1 MKEKIL
7 FVDDEKN
14 LLASY
19 ERRLRKQYAVE
30 TAPGGEEGL
39 AKLAENGPFALVVAD
54 RQMPGMDGTRF
65 LALVKER
72 CPDTVR
78 MMLTGNVDLEAA
90 IRTVNEGG
98 LFRFLTKPCPPKE
111 LAKALDDGL
120 AQYRLI
126 VAEKELLNKTLNGSI
141 RLLTDILSLLD
152 GGSFGRNH
160 GLRDAI
166 ARLTG
171 KLQLPNAWEIH
182 LAVMLAPIGHV
193 TVPPELFIKSRS
205 GHALTEPEAQ
215 ILARVP
221 ECAGRLIN
229 NIPRLEGVSRI
240 VQYQHKHFDGSGS
253 PQDDVSGEAIPYGSR
268 LLKILLDALELESK
282 GLSRSDALATLQRAK
297 GKYDPALLAEIC
309 KHWPAPTPI
318 PAAPSAAAPNGA
330 AAVHRPTVNV
340 FLDNLTVGMVVRAN
354 VETDEGTVI
363 IPAGTLLNEM
373 ALEKIHNFARLGD
386 VKEPIVVQNTD
397 LVRAAMNKAQQ
408 QWEN

>member
-19 ERRLRKQYAVE
+19 ERRLRKQYALE

-39 AKLAENGPFALVVAD
+39 AKLAQNGPFALVVAD

-78 MMLTGNVDLEAA
+78 MMLTGNVDLESA

-126 VAEKELLNKTLNGSI
+126 VSEKELLNKTLNGSI

-205 GHALTEPEAQ
+205 GQSLSEPEAQ

-240 VQYQHKHFDGSGS
+240 VQYQHKNFDGSGS

-268 LLKILLDALELESK
+268 LLKILLDALELETK
-282 GLSRSDALATLQRAK
+282 GVSRSDALAALQRSK

-309 KHWPAPTPI
+309 THWAPTPI
-318 PAAPSAAAPNGA
+318 PAALSAAAPNGA
-330 AAVHRPTVNV
+330 AAVQRPTVNV

>member
-1 MKEKIL
+1 
-7 FVDDEKN
+7 
-14 LLASY
+14 
-19 ERRLRKQYAVE
+19 
-30 TAPGGEEGL
+30 
-39 AKLAENGPFALVVAD
+39 
-54 RQMPGMDGTRF
+54 MDGTRF

-120 AQYRLI
+120 TQYRLI
-126 VAEKELLNKTLNGSI
+126 VSEKELLNKTLNGSI

-166 ARLTG
+166 AKLTG

-205 GHALTEPEAQ
+205 GHSLSEPEAQ

-253 PQDDVSGEAIPYGSR
+253 PKDDVSGEAIPYGSR

-282 GLSRSDALATLQRAK
+282 GVSRTDALAALQRAK

-309 KHWPAPTPI
+309 KHWVSPAPI
-318 PAAPSAAAPNGA
+318 PAAPNATAPNGA
-330 AAVHRPTVNV
+330 AAVQRPTVNV

-354 VETDEGTVI
+354 VETDSGTVI

-397 LVRAAMNKAQQ
+397 LVRAAMNKAHQ

>member
-1 MKEKIL
+1 MNDNPPSEKIL
-7 FVDDEKN
+7 FVDDDKN
-14 LLASY
+14 LLASH
-19 ERRLRKQYAVE
+19 ERRLRRKYALE

-39 AKLAENGPFALVVAD
+39 AMLAQRGPFALVVAD
-54 RQMPGMDGTRF
+54 RQMPGMDGTQF

-72 CPDTVR
+72 TPDTVR

-98 LFRFLTKPCPPKE
+98 LFRFLTKPCPPKD
-111 LAKALDDGL
+111 LSKAIDDGL
-120 AQYRLI
+120 AQFRLV

-171 KLQLPNAWEIH
+171 KLQLPNAWEVH

-205 GHALTEPEAQ
+205 GQFLTEAENQ

-221 ECAGRLIN
+221 ECAGRLIK

-240 VQYQHKHFDGSGS
+240 VQYQHKHFDGSGF
-253 PQDDVSGEAIPYGSR
+253 PQDPVAGEAIPYGSR
-268 LLKILLDALELESK
+268 LLKILLDVLELESK
-282 GLSRSDALATLQRAK
+282 GIGRSEALTALQRAN
-297 GKYDPALLAEIC
+297 GKYDPALLATVC
-309 KHWPAPTPI
+309 QHWAVAAPAS
-318 PAAPSAAAPNGA
+318 ASAPSAPAPVKRA
-330 AAVHRPTVNV
+330 TTKV
-340 FLDNLTVGMVVRAN
+340 FLDSLTVGMVLHAN
-354 VETDEGTVI
+354 VETDNGTVI
-363 IPAGTLLNEM
+363 VPAGTQLNEM
-373 ALEKIHNFARLGD
+373 ALEKIQNFARLGD
-386 VKEPIVVQNTD
+386 VKEPIIVENPEA
-397 LVRAAMNKAQQ
+397 VRVA
-408 QWEN
+408 

>member
-1 MKEKIL
+1 MNENRANEKIL

-19 ERRLRKQYAVE
+19 ERRLRKQYAMV
-30 TAPGGEEGL
+30 TACSGEEGL
-39 AKLAENGPFALVVAD
+39 EKLEKHGPFALIVAD
-54 RQMPGMDGTRF
+54 RQMPGMDGTRL
-65 LALVKER
+65 LALVKEHS
-72 CPDTVR
+72 PDTVR

-98 LFRFLTKPCPPKE
+98 LFRFLTKPCQPRE

-126 VAEKELLNKTLNGSI
+126 VSEKELLNKTLNGSI

-166 ARLTG
+166 AKLTG

-193 TVPPELFIKSRS
+193 TVPPELLIKSRS
-205 GHALTEPEAQ
+205 GQSLTEPEAQ

-221 ECAGRLIN
+221 ECAGRLLN

-240 VQYQHKHFDGSGS
+240 VQYQHKHFDGSGF
-253 PQDDVSGEAIPYGSR
+253 PPDAVAGEAIPAGSR
-268 LLKILLDALELESK
+268 LLKILLDTLELESK
-282 GLSRSDALATLQRAK
+282 GLPRSEALNALRRAN
-297 GKYDPALLAEIC
+297 GKYDPALLEAVCE
-309 KHWPAPTPI
+309 HFAAPPPSSAASSP
-318 PAAPSAAAPNGA
+318 PAADKRA
-330 AAVHRPTVNV
+330 TVSV
-340 FLDNLTVGMVVRAN
+340 FLDNLVVGMVVRAN
-354 VETDEGTVI
+354 VETDDGAI
-363 IPAGTLLNEM
+363 IVPADTQLNEM
-373 ALEKIHNFARLGD
+373 ALEKINNFARLGD
-386 VKEPIVVQNTD
+386 VKEPIVVENTEM
-397 LVRAAMNKAQQ
+397 VRAALERVRQ
-408 QWEN
+408 QWQS